1 MTRLV
6 MRMNSTPGGSDTSA
20 GDAGCD
26 RQRGADQR
34 GGDARRDIALHR
46 CSGGAGRRGQ
56 STRARVGGGGATG
69 EKDAQGGLRRH
80 HRHVLHVVIRGGDG
94 GEHAGGA
101 RE

>member
-6 MRMNSTPGGSDTSA
+6 MRMNSAPGESDTSA

-34 GGDARRDIALHR
+34 GGDARRNIALHR
-46 CSGGAGRRGQ
+46 CSGGAGRGG
-56 STRARVGGGGATG
+56 RARVGGGGATG

-80 HRHVLHVVIRGGDG
+80 HRHVLHAVIRGGD
-94 GEHAGGA
+94 
-101 RE
+101 